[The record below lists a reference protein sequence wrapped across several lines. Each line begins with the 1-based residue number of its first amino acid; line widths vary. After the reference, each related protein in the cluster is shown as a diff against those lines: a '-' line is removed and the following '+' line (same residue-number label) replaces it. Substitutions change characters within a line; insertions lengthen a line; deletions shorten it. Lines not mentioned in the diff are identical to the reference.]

1 MEFSKV
7 KKPAVVSN
15 CRHVESQ
22 SIWRAKYIE
31 LFTAGDFTTGV
42 KLSCKPEKSDMNDKL
57 MGIVGVYVCLPWFT
71 TKPSRHRG

>member
-22 SIWRAKYIE
+22 SIWRTKLIE
-31 LFTAGDFTTGV
+31 LFTAGDF
-42 KLSCKPEKSDMNDKL
+42 SCKPEKSDMNDKL
-57 MGIVGVYVCLPWFT
+57 MGMVGVYVCLPWFT

>member
-42 KLSCKPEKSDMNDKL
+42 KLSCTQGPVDQNCD
-57 MGIVGVYVCLPWFT
+57 
-71 TKPSRHRG
+71 